1 MKITFNEKEKKTV
14 CFKHLHV
21 GECFKYHED
30 VYIRIPPACQV
41 NQTIPID
48 AFCITTGK
56 YDWFTFEDVIP
67 LESTLVLK
75 YQEDKEE

>member
-1 MKITFNEKEKKTV
+1 MKITYIKQDLKSV
-14 CFKHLHV
+14 CFKDLKI
-21 GECFKYHED
+21 GECFEYHED
-30 VYIRIPPACQV
+30 VYIRIPSACQV
-41 NQTIPID
+41 NQTTPID

-75 YQEDKEE
+75 YKEEK